1 MKECPFCAEEI
12 QDRAIKCRHCG
23 EWLQEPPAGRI
34 ASAPTPTPITAQALP
49 WDEAYLKPILK
60 CPQEDLIFLTRA
72 LAKHFGENLAKN
84 LSDTQLKEQAAN
96 LAIKL
101 QHQHP
106 EALLAIYRIFQL
118 CRHDETWI

>member
-23 EWLQEPPAGRI
+23 EWLQEPPTGRI
-34 ASAPTPTPITAQALP
+34 ACAPTPPQVTPQAIP
-49 WDEAYLKPILK
+49 WDAAYLKPILK

-72 LAKHFGENLAKN
+72 LAKHFGQNLAKN
-84 LSDTQLKEQAAN
+84 LSEAELVDQAAHN
-96 LAIKL
+96 AMKL
-101 QHQHP
+101 QQQHP

-118 CRHDETWI
+118 CSHDESWL